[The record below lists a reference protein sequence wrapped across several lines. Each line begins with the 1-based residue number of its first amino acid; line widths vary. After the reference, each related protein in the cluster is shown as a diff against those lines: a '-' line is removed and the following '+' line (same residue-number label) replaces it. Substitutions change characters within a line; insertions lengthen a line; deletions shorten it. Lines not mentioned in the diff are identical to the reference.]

1 MTSSTAHPHA
11 HPSNPSSSDANHNG
25 TSPHSDP
32 HAHPHNSNTH
42 SDTSTTPHTNDTAT
56 SANPTTTAPNRPL
69 AGIRVAS
76 VATNIPGPTAVARL
90 VDMGADATKIEPPS
104 GDLMAWAAPEYYHH
118 LAADQTIITTNGKTD
133 EGKAKLDDIIG
144 NSDIFITSSRPSAL
158 ARLGLDWQ
166 SLHTRFP
173 RLIMV
178 AIVGFPGERAEEP
191 GHDLNYQASHGLIQ
205 PPHMPTTLVAD
216 LAGAERATA
225 AALLGL
231 YLREHTGEGSFH
243 EVALS
248 DAADAMAA
256 PFRYGMTKPGGM
268 LGGALPHYNLYEAA
282 DGWISLAALEGHFW
296 ARFCQVVGIDA
307 GSNMGED
314 GKTVIAE
321 LAKTKSCSEWEQ
333 LAAEHDLPIVACR

>member
-1 MTSSTAHPHA
+1 MTSST
-11 HPSNPSSSDANHNG
+11 
-25 TSPHSDP
+25 T
-32 HAHPHNSNTH
+32 
-42 SDTSTTPHTNDTAT
+42 
-56 SANPTTTAPNRPL
+56 PTTTTPTTHSPTPQSSSNTDSNNSTSTSTDNTDADTTVTADRPL
-69 AGIRVAS
+69 SGIRVAS

-90 VDMGADATKIEPPS
+90 VDMGAEATKIEPPS
-104 GDLMAWAAPEYYHH
+104 GDLMAWAAPEYYQH
-118 LAADQTIITTNGKTD
+118 LAAGQTITTSNGKTD
-133 EGKAKLDDIIG
+133 GGKAELARIVGD
-144 NSDIFITSSRPSAL
+144 SDIFIASSRPSAL
-158 ARLGLDWQ
+158 ARLGLDWE
-166 SLHTRFP
+166 SLHARFP

-191 GHDLNYQASHGLIQ
+191 GHDLNYQASHGLVQ

-256 PFRYGMTKPGGM
+256 PFRYGMTKPVGM

-296 ARFCQVVGIDA
+296 ARFCQVVGLDA

-333 LAAEHDLPIVACR
+333 LAAEHDLPIVACH